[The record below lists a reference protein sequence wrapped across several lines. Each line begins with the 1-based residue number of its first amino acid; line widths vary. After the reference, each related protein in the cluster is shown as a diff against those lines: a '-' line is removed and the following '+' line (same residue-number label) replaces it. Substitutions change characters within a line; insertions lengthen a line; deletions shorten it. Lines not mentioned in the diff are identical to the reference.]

1 MSNSSLI
8 SATILS
14 PNFTADRIL
23 DGKQYSIDTITP
35 HCTAGRA
42 DSKCEDTAR
51 GFADPK
57 RQASSNYT
65 IGGDGRICLVVDEK
79 DRSWCTGGFKT
90 WAEHL
95 KKRGNYEM
103 GRNNDFHSVTIEIAS
118 DTTGKVVRQVAFDA
132 FIKLSIDIMER
143 NGKNKA
149 VFIYTSDNNGEAT
162 VNYTPAANEMKFTWH
177 RWFAEKACPGQYIM
191 DHMQEAIDKIN
202 AHFAAAETPT
212 AQTETPTTSEA
223 PSTNENAVT
232 NLIEKGDTV
241 QINASKINDIINAVT
256 TKLCGPL
263 LVADLQAS
271 LATLTV
277 DIQINTEDL
286 TEVSNIPVVT
296 ACTPYIVKIQKV
308 LPLNIYQE
316 PAANAKIVSKINTAG
331 SYTIVAQTTDLK
343 YGKLKSGAGYIKL
356 DDVTK

>member
-14 PNFTADRIL
+14 PNFTSGRML
-23 DGKQYSIDTITP
+23 NGKQYSIDTITP
-35 HCTAGRA
+35 HCTAGNA
-42 DSKCEDTAR
+42 DSKCEDTAQ
-51 GFADPK
+51 GFAK
-57 RQASSNYT
+57 ASRKASCNYV

-79 DRSWCTGGFKT
+79 DRSWCTGGLT
-90 WAEHL
+90 AEQMT
-95 KKRGNYEM
+95 KYRGDYETGSM
-103 GRNNDFHSVTIEIAS
+103 NDYHAVTIEIAS
-118 DTTGKVVRQVAFDA
+118 DTTGNVVRQAAFDA

-177 RWFAEKACPGQYIM
+177 RWFAQKACPGQFIM

-202 AHFAAAETPT
+202 AYFASAETAETPAETQT
-212 AQTETPTTSEA
+212 APIAET
-223 PSTNENAVT
+223 TNENAVT

-241 QINASKINDIINAVT
+241 KINANVINDIINAVT

-263 LVADLQAS
+263 LVSDLQDK

-277 DIQINTEDL
+277 DVQINTEDL
-286 TEVSNIPVVT
+286 TEVSNIPIVT
-296 ACTPYIVKIQKV
+296 ACTPYIIKAQKV

-343 YGKLKSGAGYIKL
+343 YGKLKSGAGYINL